1 MGHKKFGVRLGLS
14 LLAVAIVIPL
24 ASRVNHLANDS
35 KERTKS
41 KSLRIEGAPFLSLP
55 TVEKALVADGPP
67 VPPVPPPKEIG
78 SATELLIADGPP
90 VPPVPPPKWMG
101 EVSGAIF
108 G

>member
-41 KSLRIEGAPFLSLP
+41 KSLRVDGVPLPSLP
-55 TVEKALVADGPP
+55 TLERALVADGPP

-90 VPPVPPPKWMG
+90 VPPVPPPKWMD
-101 EVSGAIF
+101 EVSGPLF